1 MPVCN
6 GNTKLQL
13 LKVTHSVTFR
23 TVSIEL
29 AGAVALCPGEV
40 WMEAAVAA
48 PRVHTVQPG
57 VPALAVAPV
66 LAQVPA
72 LVVVT
77 VPAPESFFIGTNGQ
91 FYVFHLSVRFAVEFS
106 LNLK

>member
-1 MPVCN
+1 M
-6 GNTKLQL
+6 
-13 LKVTHSVTFR
+13 R

-29 AGAVALCPGEV
+29 AGAVSLCPGEV
-40 WMEAAVAA
+40 WVEAAVAA
-48 PRVHTVQPG
+48 PRVHAVQPG

-77 VPAPESFFIGTNGQ
+77 VPTPDSI
-91 FYVFHLSVRFAVEFS
+91 FYWDKWAILFLTCQSDLM
-106 LNLK
+106 LNFP